1 MDSAE
6 FDRQYFD
13 AFNTLGTRLMTEL
26 LQAQRELQ
34 ATAQTLTD
42 ETARLRADEK
52 VRQLPTYLQSMFEPT
67 TLDRR
72 EAELV
77 LAAADHST
85 GTKEERLA
93 VIDATRKKIWA
104 IADRAGEDA
113 HQIRYMTRSL
123 DTAETDIL
131 DSNYLP
137 WNDDYD
143 QGDPFP

>member
-6 FDRQYFD
+6 FNRRYFD
-13 AFNTLGTRLMTEL
+13 AFNTLGTRLMTDL
-26 LQAQRELQ
+26 LQTQRDLQ
-34 ATAQTLTD
+34 ALAKTLPD
-42 ETARLRADEK
+42 EAARLDAEEK
-52 VRQLPTYLQSMFEPT
+52 VHELPTYLQPMFDPM

-77 LAAADHST
+77 LDAADHTT

-93 VIDATRKKIWA
+93 AIDATRKKIWA

-113 HQIRYMTRSL
+113 HQIRYMTRRL

-143 QGDPFP
+143 QGDPHP

>member
-13 AFNTLGTRLMTEL
+13 AFNALGTRLMTEL

-34 ATAQTLTD
+34 AMAQTLPD

-77 LAAADHST
+77 LATADHST

-93 VIDATRKKIWA
+93 AIDVTRKKIWA

-113 HQIRYMTRSL
+113 HQIRYMTRRL

-143 QGDPFP
+143 QG